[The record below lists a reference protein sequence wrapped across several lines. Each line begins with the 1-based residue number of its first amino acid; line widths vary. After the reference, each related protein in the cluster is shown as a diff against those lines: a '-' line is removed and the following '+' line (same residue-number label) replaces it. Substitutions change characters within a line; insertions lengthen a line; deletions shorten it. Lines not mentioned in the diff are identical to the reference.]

1 MKKLTKINLLNLSQA
16 ELAKRESTNLKGGA
30 LVCYC
35 KGNAYCGCKYAGP
48 KTDPDDSF
56 HGGSSTV
63 DNSNANTD
71 MLITDVN
78 HDAVVR
84 GVVTGSF

>member
-16 ELAKRESTNLKGGA
+16 ELAKRESTNLKGGTSYY
-30 LVCYC
+30 CYC
-35 KGNAYCGCKYAGP
+35 RGSVFCGCKYAGP

-63 DNSNANTD
+63 DNSNANFD
-71 MLITDVN
+71 KQVADVN
-78 HDAVVR
+78 NVN
-84 GVVTGSF
+84 S

>member
-16 ELAKRESTNLKGGA
+16 ELAKRESTNLKGG
-30 LVCYC
+30 YC

-84 GVVTGSF
+84 GL